1 MFKGWHPQCRCYVV
15 PILADEKEFDKIQ
28 EAILNDEPIPE
39 SKSVIREPNKYFQD
53 WWKKNKKRVSE
64 AQSLPYWVKD
74 NSRMLGIEVSDNYS
88 GFMSNFISKRA
99 DKQASKLF
107 SNLETHKAV
116 ADKLK
121 GILAKQ
127 LGNDV
132 EVSIISDGVDLQL
145 AKSYAAEITKLTKQY
160 KLQQGKL
167 SKIVLGYKPDSLME
181 YGSSN
186 YNLMTNTKQMYIRGL
201 YPARRNKEAI
211 ENSRCDKRKESVSVV
226 THEFGHLLCQFRGD
240 LTKDMLLFKSSEE
253 SLYQEYLQDVRR
265 LIAVNDMER
274 LSEIL
279 IGKIATRGGI
289 SEFFAEAFQEYK
301 NCNRPSKYA
310 KSVGRLID
318 KQFAC

>member
-1 MFKGWHPQCRCYVV
+1 M

-28 EAILNDEPIPE
+28 EAILNDGPIPE
-39 SKSVIREPNKYFQD
+39 SKGVIREPNKYFQD
-53 WWKKNKKRVSE
+53 WWMKNKKRVSE

-74 NSRMLGIEVSDNYS
+74 NSRMLGIETSDNYS
-88 GFMSNFISKRA
+88 GLVSNLISRRA

-121 GILAKQ
+121 EILAKQ

-167 SKIVLGYKPDSLME
+167 SKIVLGYKPDSLKE
-181 YGSSN
+181 YGSTN
-186 YNLMTNTKQMYIRGL
+186 YNLLTNTKQMFIRGE
-201 YPARRNKEAI
+201 YPPRDRKDAI
-211 ENSRCDKRKESVSVV
+211 ENSRCDKRKEPVSVV

-240 LTKDMLLFKSSEE
+240 STKNMLLFKSSVE

-265 LIAVNDMER
+265 LIAANDMKH
-274 LSEIL
+274 LSNIL
-279 IGKIATRGGI
+279 LGKIATRGNVG
-289 SEFFAEAFQEYK
+289 EFFAEAFQEYK
-301 NCNRPSKYA
+301 NCGKPSKYA
-310 KSVGRLID
+310 KLVGGLID
-318 KQFAC
+318 ENFVY

>member
-1 MFKGWHPQCRCYVV
+1 M
-15 PILADEKEFDKIQ
+15 Q

-181 YGSSN
+181 YLMEYGSTN
-186 YNLMTNTKQMYIRGL
+186 YNLLTNTKQMFIRGE
-201 YPARRNKEAI
+201 YPPRNRKDAI

-240 LTKDMLLFKSSEE
+240 LTKDMLLFKSSVE

-265 LIAVNDMER
+265 LITADDMKQ
-274 LSEIL
+274 LSNIL
-279 IGKIATRGGI
+279 LGNIVTNGDVG
-289 SEFFAEAFQEYK
+289 EFLAEAFQEYK
-301 NCNRPSKYA
+301 NCSRPSKYA
-310 KSVGRLID
+310 KSLGRLID
-318 KQFAC
+318 DSFGRQKSKS